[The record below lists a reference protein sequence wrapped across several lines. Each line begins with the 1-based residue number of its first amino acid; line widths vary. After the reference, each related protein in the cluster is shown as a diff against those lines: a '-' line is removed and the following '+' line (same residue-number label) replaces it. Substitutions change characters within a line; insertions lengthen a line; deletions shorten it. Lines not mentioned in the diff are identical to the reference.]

1 MQIEMALVLHVAAW
15 QVGNLSK
22 QGFIVSA
29 AKLEGIKFRFKVCLK
44 EGVPNG
50 VCRWGLV
57 ENFHDGHQGNAVQSF
72 LKRHVLFNLKLG
84 VFLVR

>member
-29 AKLEGIKFRFKVCLK
+29 AKLEGIKFRFMVCLR
-44 EGVPNG
+44 EGV
-50 VCRWGLV
+50 
-57 ENFHDGHQGNAVQSF
+57 S
-72 LKRHVLFNLKLG
+72 
-84 VFLVR
+84 